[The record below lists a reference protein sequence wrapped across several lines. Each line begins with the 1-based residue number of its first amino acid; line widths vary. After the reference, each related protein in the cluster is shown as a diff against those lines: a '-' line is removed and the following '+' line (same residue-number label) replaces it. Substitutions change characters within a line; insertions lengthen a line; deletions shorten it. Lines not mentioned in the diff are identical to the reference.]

1 MGSGIAQV
9 AAVAGLN
16 VMLCDS
22 SPVAIQAGADAL
34 TVSLQNLVSQHK
46 MSAPAA
52 EAAALR
58 IVRSTDVQVSSLA
71 VQLLCSWM
79 PSAHHLPGSI
89 PDLWFHRVSD

>member
-16 VMLCDS
+16 VRLCDS
-22 SPVAIQAGADAL
+22 SPVAIQASADAL
-34 TVSLQNLVSQHK
+34 TVSLQNLVSQKK
-46 MSAPAA
+46 MPAPAA

-71 VQLLCSWM
+71 VQLLCSWV
-79 PSAHHLPGSI
+79 PSAHHLPASI
-89 PDLWFHRVSD
+89 PDV